1 MGTRPLLYL
10 ALLFGMGL
18 IVYPLCADP
27 RQAGVSTLIW
37 LSLWAAPAGALA
49 SRSGLVGWVVPVA
62 WLLALTP
69 AIGGQ
74 LPGLEG
80 VRFEWFYGGLALAGL
95 FGVGWGVGR
104 ASVAC
109 SMTSAAVL
117 LLCGLL
123 LAALPALGGMGVAA
137 PWSLAWTA
145 RFLDLSPAS
154 LVVESAGID
163 WMRHPAVYSP
173 AGADSIDPL
182 LRLPWVG
189 MWAGPCALLL
199 GCLASWLGIQWGTRS
214 AV

>member
-10 ALLFGMGL
+10 AVLFGLGL
-18 IVYPLCADP
+18 AAYPLVADP
-27 RQAGVSTLIW
+27 RQAGVGSLIW

-49 SRSGLVGWVVPVA
+49 SRVGLVGWVVPVA

-80 VRFEWFYGGLALAGL
+80 VRFEWFYGGLALGGL

-104 ASVAC
+104 ASMSC

-117 LLCGLL
+117 LLLGLL
-123 LAALPALGGMGVAA
+123 LAALPALGGVGGPA
-137 PWSLAWTA
+137 PWSPALTA
-145 RFLDLSPAS
+145 RFLDFSPAS
-154 LVVESAGID
+154 LVLESAGVD
-163 WMRHPAVYSP
+163 WMRHPAVYGP

-189 MWAGPCALLL
+189 LWAGPCALLL
-199 GCLASWLGIQWGTRS
+199 GCLTSWMGIQWGTRS
-214 AV
+214 AA